1 MTDFLKAVEA
11 PVNPNVP
18 DLRPGDAVSVHVR
31 IKEGERE
38 RIQEFKGT
46 VIRLRHGGVA
56 QTFTVRRI
64 ASNGVGL
71 ERTFLMRSPRVDK
84 VVVDRH
90 THIRGARVLIPSDLR
105 EPGWRELFQRLDG
118 ILFTGGGDMAV
129 EHFKGEAHPK
139 VTGLDEARDAIDL
152 GLVRS
157 VAEAGKPF
165 LGICRGLQATN
176 VALGGTLYTD
186 ILDQV
191 PNALQ
196 HDYQDADIMKERTY
210 LVHPVRVEEGS
221 RIGGIFGQPMLQ
233 VNSLHHQGI
242 KDLAPGLKTVAFAP
256 RASCQR

>member
-1 MTDFLKAVEA
+1 MPTPIIGITTRKDLTPAGLPAVMLQQAYTNAIIQAGGA
-11 PVNPNVP
+11 P
-18 DLRPGDAVSVHVR
+18 
-31 IKEGERE
+31 
-38 RIQEFKGT
+38 
-46 VIRLRHGGVA
+46 
-56 QTFTVRRI
+56 
-64 ASNGVGL
+64 
-71 ERTFLMRSPRVDK
+71 
-84 VVVDRH
+84 
-90 THIRGARVLIPSDLR
+90 VLIPSDLP
-105 EPGWRELFQRLDG
+105 EAGWRELFQRLDG
-118 ILFTGGGDMAV
+118 ILFTGGGDIAV

-139 VTGLDEARDAIDL
+139 VTGLDEARDAIEL

-157 VAEAGKPF
+157 VVEAGKPF

-221 RIGGIFGQPMLQ
+221 RIGGIFGQPMFQ

-242 KDLAPGLKTVAFAP
+242 KELAPRLKAVGFAP
-256 RASCQR
+256 GGLIEAGAMAPDPLRVGRRRHPQRVTDQESIPRL

>member
-1 MTDFLKAVEA
+1 MPTPIIGITTRKDLTPAGLPAVMLQQAYTNAIIQAGGA
-11 PVNPNVP
+11 P
-18 DLRPGDAVSVHVR
+18 
-31 IKEGERE
+31 
-38 RIQEFKGT
+38 
-46 VIRLRHGGVA
+46 
-56 QTFTVRRI
+56 
-64 ASNGVGL
+64 
-71 ERTFLMRSPRVDK
+71 
-84 VVVDRH
+84 
-90 THIRGARVLIPSDLR
+90 VLIPSDLP
-105 EPGWRELFQRLDG
+105 EAGWRELFQRLDG
-118 ILFTGGGDMAV
+118 ILFTGGGDIAV

-139 VTGLDEARDAIDL
+139 VTGLDEARDAIEL

-157 VAEAGKPF
+157 VVEAGKPF

-242 KDLAPGLKTVAFAP
+242 KDLAPGLKAVAFAP
-256 RASCQR
+256 DGIIEAVELPGHPFGMAVQWHPEWLTDQESIRRLFKAFVGAAGIEAE